1 MTILRPN
8 IHILELYKQYFMYD
22 VGTNA
27 IFSITKEMC
36 MFLLNVLKNEEE
48 VKVGNELK
56 EELEYLMES
65 GCLKPTKENI
75 IVEHFETSL
84 LESLYENNLNTI
96 ILQVTQNCNLR
107 CQYCVYSGSY
117 INRVHNNKRMS
128 VEVAKQ
134 AIDFLAKHSGNSK
147 EISIGFYGGE
157 PLLEFS
163 LIREVVEYAEKLFI
177 GKKVLFNM
185 TTNATLLNMEIAKY
199 LYNKN
204 FNVTISLDGPKAT
217 HDSNRIFA
225 NSNKGTFDTV
235 IQNLELIRKEIPDF
249 IKNIGFNAVIDLK
262 QNVACSSEFFLNY
275 DTVKGMNVASNYIN
289 PISKKDA
296 EPINPELVAIS
307 HYEIFKTY
315 LYACNAKL
323 FSRFK
328 PTLYNSEVASL
339 KQIVK
344 YRFVGVQTTQGKIS
358 PGGQCLPGIQR
369 FFVTVEGKFFPCE
382 RVDEESSELCIG
394 SLENGFDLEN
404 ARKILN
410 VAKITEKECS
420 KCWCYKMCSQCV
432 AKAGENGKIE
442 AANRLKWCNQSRKN
456 AEEYIKNYI
465 VLKSFGCKFEEGE
478 V

>member
-1 MTILRPN
+1 MTVSKPN
-8 IHILELYKQYFMYD
+8 IHIFELYNQYFMYD
-22 VGTNA
+22 IGTNA

-36 MFLLNVLKNEEE
+36 MFLLNALKNEEE
-48 VKVGNELK
+48 LKVSNELK
-56 EELEYLMES
+56 EEIEYLMES
-65 GCLKPTKENI
+65 GCLQPAKENI

-185 TTNATLLNMEIAKY
+185 TTNATLLNMETAKY

-204 FNVTISLDGPKAT
+204 FNVTISLDGPKAA

-235 IQNLELIRKEIPDF
+235 MQNLELIRKEIPDF

-262 QNVACSSEFFLNY
+262 
-275 DTVKGMNVASNYIN
+275 
-289 PISKKDA
+289 
-296 EPINPELVAIS
+296 
-307 HYEIFKTY
+307 
-315 LYACNAKL
+315 
-323 FSRFK
+323 
-328 PTLYNSEVASL
+328 
-339 KQIVK
+339 
-344 YRFVGVQTTQGKIS
+344 
-358 PGGQCLPGIQR
+358 
-369 FFVTVEGKFFPCE
+369 
-382 RVDEESSELCIG
+382 
-394 SLENGFDLEN
+394 
-404 ARKILN
+404 
-410 VAKITEKECS
+410 
-420 KCWCYKMCSQCV
+420 
-432 AKAGENGKIE
+432 
-442 AANRLKWCNQSRKN
+442 NRM
-456 AEEYIKNYI
+456 
-465 VLKSFGCKFEEGE
+465 
-478 V
+478 

>member
-1 MTILRPN
+1 
-8 IHILELYKQYFMYD
+8 MYD
-22 VGTNA
+22 AGTNA

-36 MFLLNVLKNEEE
+36 RFLMAILNSNGEIE
-48 VKVGNELK
+48 VGDELK
-56 EELEYLMES
+56 EEIEYLKES
-65 GCLKPTKENI
+65 GCLKPVDEKI
-75 IVEHFETSL
+75 VVEHGEISL

-134 AIDFLAKHSGNSK
+134 AIDFLVKHSENSK

-157 PLLEFS
+157 PLLEVP
-163 LIREVVEYAEKLFI
+163 LIREVVDYAEGVFS
-177 GKKVLFNM
+177 GKKLLFNM
-185 TTNATLLNMEIAKY
+185 TTNATLLNIETAKY
-199 LYNKN
+199 LYEKK

-225 NSNKGTFDTV
+225 NSNKGTFDAV
-235 IQNLELIRKEIPDF
+235 MQNLELIRKELPGF

-275 DTVKGMNVASNYIN
+275 ETVKGINVASNYIN
-289 PISKKDA
+289 PISKKDE
-296 EPINPELVAIS
+296 EPINPELIAIS
-307 HYEIFKTY
+307 YYEIFKTY
-315 LYACNAKL
+315 
-323 FSRFK
+323 
-328 PTLYNSEVASL
+328 
-339 KQIVK
+339 
-344 YRFVGVQTTQGKIS
+344 QGKIS

-369 FFVTVEGKFFPCE
+369 FFVTVDGKFFPCE

-394 SLENGFDLEN
+394 DLKNGFDLEN
-404 ARKILN
+404 AKKILN
-410 VAKITEKECS
+410 VAKITEKECRE
-420 KCWCYKMCSQCV
+420 CWCYKMCSQCV

-442 AANRLKWCNQSRKN
+442 AANRLKWCKQSREN

-465 VLKSFGCKFEEGE
+465 VLKNFGCKFEEGE
-478 V
+478 A

>member
-1 MTILRPN
+1 MTISRPN
-8 IHILELYKQYFMYD
+8 IHILELYNQYFMYD

-27 IFSITKEMC
+27 IFSIPKEIC
-36 MFLLNVLKNEEE
+36 TFLLDALEREETE
-48 VKVGNELK
+48 VNDGVRD
-56 EELEYLMES
+56 ELEYLIEA
-65 GCLKPTKENI
+65 GCLQPINENI
-75 IVEHFETSL
+75 VVEHYETSL
-84 LESLYENNLNTI
+84 LESLYNNNLNTI

-128 VEVAKQ
+128 LKVAKQ
-134 AIDFLAKHSGNSK
+134 AIDFLAKHSINSRD
-147 EISIGFYGGE
+147 ISIGFYGGE
-157 PLLEFS
+157 PLLEFA
-163 LIREVVEYAEKLFI
+163 LIREVVAYAQKLFI
-177 GKKVLFNM
+177 GKKILFNM
-185 TTNATLLNMEIAKY
+185 TTNATLLNVETAKY
-199 LYNKN
+199 LYDKK
-204 FNVTISLDGPKAT
+204 FNITISLDGPKAT

-235 IQNLELIRKEIPDF
+235 MQNLELIRKEVPEF

-275 DTVKGMNVASNYIN
+275 ETVKGMNISSNYIN

-296 EPINPELVAIS
+296 EPINPELIAVS
-307 HYEIFKTY
+307 YYEIFKTY
-315 LYACNAKL
+315 LYACNKK
-323 FSRFK
+323 FFGRFK
-328 PTLYNSEVASL
+328 PTLYNSEVTSL
-339 KQIVK
+339 KQVIK
-344 YRFVGVQTTQGKIS
+344 DRFVGIQASQGKIN

-369 FFVTVEGKFFPCE
+369 FFVTVDGKFFPCE
-382 RVDEESSELCIG
+382 RVDEESEELCIG
-394 SLENGFDLEN
+394 SLESGFDLEN
-404 ARKILN
+404 AAKILN
-410 VAKITEKECS
+410 IAKITEKECS

-442 AANRLKWCNQSRKN
+442 PSNRLKWCNQTRKN